1 MFVLLIK
8 NILKNPTTPQLQD
21 KTKIPGMENV
31 TAIVRKERHMLMV
44 VSDCQELGERRAEY
58 PAKVKWR

>member
-8 NILKNPTTPQLQD
+8 NILKKPTTTQLQD
-21 KTKIPGMENV
+21 KTKIPGMENITV
-31 TAIVRKERHMLMV
+31 IVRKERHMV